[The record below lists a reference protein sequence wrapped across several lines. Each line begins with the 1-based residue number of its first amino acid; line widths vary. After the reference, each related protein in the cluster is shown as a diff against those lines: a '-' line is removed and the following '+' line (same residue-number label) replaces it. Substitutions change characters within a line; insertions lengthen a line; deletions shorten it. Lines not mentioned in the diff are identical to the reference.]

1 MIKGLVKWQAAGA
14 LALAALLHSPAASA
28 QADPVSAVAAS
39 DVDPV
44 RLAIASEIVA
54 IAFPEDK
61 REAIFGSAM
70 DATLEQMRATM
81 FSSLKNDPE
90 AEKIVNRKVDSFV
103 AGSKVILRSHMQ
115 DLLDALAKAY
125 TREFSEAELS
135 DMRAFARTDTVRHFF
150 QRSSAVMSDPSFKAA
165 NEAYMRDLMPSVTRM
180 QTELVDE
187 LSNYFRENPP
197 KDSAAS

>member
-1 MIKGLVKWQAAGA
+1 
-14 LALAALLHSPAASA
+14 
-28 QADPVSAVAAS
+28 
-39 DVDPV
+39 
-44 RLAIASEIVA
+44 
-54 IAFPEDK
+54 
-61 REAIFGSAM
+61 
-70 DATLEQMRATM
+70 
-81 FSSLKNDPE
+81 
-90 AEKIVNRKVDSFV
+90 
-103 AGSKVILRSHMQ
+103 
-115 DLLDALAKAY
+115 LAKAY

-135 DMRAFARTDTVRHFF
+135 DMRAFARTDTGRHFF

>member
-54 IAFPEDK
+54 IAFPKDK

-81 FSSLKNDPE
+81 FSSLKNDAG

-103 AGSKVILRSHMQ
+103 AGSKVILRDHMQ
-115 DLLDALAKAY
+115 HLLDALAMSY

-135 DMRAFARTDTVRHFF
+135 ELRAFAKAEAGRHFF
-150 QRSSAVMSDPSFKAA
+150 QRSSAVMSDHSFKAA
-165 NEAYMRDLMPSVTRM
+165 NEAYMRDLMPSISEM
-180 QTELVDE
+180 QTELVEE
-187 LSNYFRENPP
+187 LTSYFRENPP
-197 KDSAAS
+197 KDSAES

>member
-1 MIKGLVKWQAAGA
+1 MIKGWVKWQAAGA

-44 RLAIASEIVA
+44 RLAIASEIVT

-81 FSSLKNDPE
+81 FSSLKNDPA

-103 AGSKVILRSHMQ
+103 AGSKVILRDHMQ

-135 DMRAFARTDTVRHFF
+135 DMRAFARTDTGRHFF

>member
-81 FSSLKNDPE
+81 FSSLKNDVG

-103 AGSKVILRSHMQ
+103 AGSKDILRDHMQ
-115 DLLDALAKAY
+115 DLLNALAKAY

-135 DMRAFARTDTVRHFF
+135 DMRAFARTDTGRHFF

-187 LSNYFRENPP
+187 LSNHFRENPP